1 MNQKL
6 TQEERDLFQALHE
19 EKVQDSITFE
29 KRDYRGLWRSVTDKY
44 KEKAH
49 FVYELLQNADDAQ
62 ASEATFQLLDDRVV
76 FRHNGKVKFSI
87 SRNDIESEKI
97 GHINAITSAFSST
110 KINDNNTIGKFG
122 VGFKAV
128 FAYTDVAYIYDDKF
142 HFKIEQ
148 YIVPSLLDEDF
159 PGREEGETVFVL
171 PLKQQSLYTE
181 IKDRLEDLKNPI
193 LFLNNL
199 KLV

>member
-19 EKVQDSITFE
+19 QKKLDTIVFNKS
-29 KRDYRGLWRSVTDKY
+29 DYKGLWRSVIDKY

-62 ASEATFQLLDDRVV
+62 ATEATFQLFEDRVI
-76 FRHNGKVKFSI
+76 FRHNGKIQFSI
-87 SRNDIESEKI
+87 SKNETDSEI
-97 GHINAITSAFSST
+97 TGHIKAITSIYASPKT
-110 KINDNNTIGKFG
+110 EDNNKIGKFG

-128 FAYTDVAYIYDDKF
+128 FAYTETAYIYDDKF

-171 PLKQQSLYTE
+171 P
-181 IKDRLEDLKNPI
+181 
-193 LFLNNL
+193 
-199 KLV
+199 